1 MINPFISSCN
11 CSYALEMHMV
21 HESPD
26 GKVAVVGI
34 MYTIGRPDSFL
45 SSVSAVLK
53 ITIYL
58 ALFLAISISIILF
71 YFFHQLT
78 DRLRLVA
85 GTRETETVVG
95 VVNPKDIKI
104 GSRKYYRY
112 MGSLT
117 VPPCTENVLWT
128 IVRKV

>member
-1 MINPFISSCN
+1 
-11 CSYALEMHMV
+11 MV